1 MTSVLRRLV
10 YPALAGLATAGVASA
25 QETPAPPPVQ
35 LEPLVVTATRQP
47 LPRLEVPAAISVL
60 DAGDLRGGRA
70 ALSLAEALP
79 RIPGV
84 VVRERQNQA
93 QDVQLSI
100 RGFGTRASFGVRG
113 VRLYADGIP
122 ATMPDGQGQ
131 VSHFLLPAAERIEV
145 LRGPFSVLYGN
156 SSGGVVS
163 VFSQAPPAAAEA
175 GAEGLVGSDGLW
187 RASAS
192 WRGPVAGSAGL
203 RLDAQRASADGYR
216 RHSAWRRDGAQLQLR
231 GETSRGG
238 QWTLLGNHLDLAAD
252 DPQGLTGAQLAGD
265 RRASSQGALLF
276 DTRKTVSQQQLG
288 ARFAQPVGEGH
299 ELALVAY
306 TGRRQ
311 TFQVLSIPVFVQAR
325 PGSGGGVIDLD
336 RDYRGFDAR
345 WRWQATDTLSLVLGA
360 SQERADET
368 RLGFENFIGSQLGVV
383 GALRRDEDNAVR
395 SDDVY
400 LQMDWQPAERWRFN
414 GGLRSSRVRFDSLD
428 RYVRPGNPDDSGSR
442 RYSRVSPVLG
452 VLYRVGERASLYANA
467 GRGFET
473 PTFAELAYRS
483 DGASG
488 LNDLAPAL
496 SRHIELGLRWQ
507 QARWQGDVALF
518 QATTTDELVVAASQG
533 GRTVFDNAGL
543 TRRRG
548 AELSLAL
555 ALAPAWSL
563 AASATWLDARYR
575 RDVPACDTP
584 PCAGGLRI
592 EAGRRLPGIATRTA
606 WAELRWQAG
615 ERTDLWLEARASSR
629 FYANDANTAAA
640 PGHGL
645 LGLGAEQRF
654 GNGRWTAWARID
666 NLADRQVIGS
676 VIVNEGNG
684 RYFEPAPGRTFM
696 LGLRL
701 DSPLQ

>member
-1 MTSVLRRLV
+1 MNPGRAWLLA
-10 YPALAGLATAGVASA
+10 ALAGLAGAVDA
-25 QETPAPPPVQ
+25 APQAKQRADTPVQ

-47 LPRLEVPAAISVL
+47 LPRLQVPAAISVL
-60 DAGDLRGGRA
+60 DAGDLRGGRP
-70 ALSLAEALP
+70 ALSLAESLP

-100 RGFGTRASFGVRG
+100 RGFGARASFGVRG

-131 VSHFLLPAAERIEV
+131 VSHFLLPAAERVEV

-163 VFSQAPPAAAEA
+163 VFSEAPPAAAEV
-175 GAEGLVGSDGLW
+175 GAEGLAGSDGLW

-192 WRGPVAGSAGL
+192 WRGPVADKSGL
-203 RLDAQRASADGYR
+203 RLDLQRAAADGYR

-231 GETSRGG
+231 GGTSRGG
-238 QWTLLGNHLDLAAD
+238 EWTLLANHLDLAAD
-252 DPQGLTGAQLAGD
+252 DPQGLTADQLAGD
-265 RRASSQGALLF
+265 RRASSQGARLF

-288 ARFAQPVGEGH
+288 ARFVQSVGEGH

-311 TFQVLSIPVFVQAR
+311 TFQVLSIPVFVQAGA
-325 PGSGGGVIDLD
+325 GSGGGVIDLD

-400 LQMDWQPAERWRFN
+400 LQLDWQPADRWRFN

-428 RYVRPGNPDDSGSR
+428 RYVRPGNPDDSGTR

-452 VLYRVGERASLYANA
+452 VLYRASERTSIYANA

-473 PTFAELAYRS
+473 PTFAELAYRN

-488 LNDLAPAL
+488 LNDLEPAL
-496 SRHIELGLRWQ
+496 SRHVELGLRWQ
-507 QARWQGDVALF
+507 QSRWQGDVALF

-548 AELSLAL
+548 AELSLSFD
-555 ALAPAWSL
+555 LAPTWTL

-615 ERTDLWLEARASSR
+615 ERTDLWLEARGSSR
-629 FYANDANTAAA
+629 FHANDANTAAA
-640 PGHGL
+640 PGHAV
-645 LGLGAEQRF
+645 LGLGAEHRF
-654 GNGRWTAWARID
+654 GGGRWTAWARVD
-666 NLADRQVIGS
+666 NLADREVIGS

-696 LGLRL
+696 IGLRL
-701 DSPLQ
+701 DTVL